1 MKILQLTTN
10 YPCKENPIFGIFM
23 KEQAESVEK
32 YGVTN
37 TIFFSNGL
45 KAANARNIH
54 LKSSLK
60 LFFHLLTHRYDLIHC
75 HNVLSGMILALSG
88 GIFWNKSVFSI
99 QNDPNFKGTNAA
111 GLLKYLIPLMN
122 KVIVKLPFNSEDSK
136 FVYLPN
142 GVNMNF
148 FKPMDKFE
156 AKRKLGLNPNKKYVL
171 FVDSNTSK
179 GRTQKR
185 KDRFD
190 ETMAILRDKYG
201 HDDLEELLLIKVER
215 DLVPTYMNA
224 CELYLLTSD
233 EEGSPNAVKEC
244 MACNTPVV
252 ATPVGNIPD
261 LFDGVSECKMSKTME
276 AEELARLA
284 DEVLRSNNV
293 VNTREKII
301 EKDLDMDSIAKRL
314 YNLYCETSNK
324 K

>member
-1 MKILQLTTN
+1 
-10 YPCKENPIFGIFM
+10 M

-32 YGVTN
+32 YGVQN

-54 LKSSLK
+54 LKSSIK
-60 LFFHLLTHRYDLIHC
+60 LFFHLLTHRYDIIHC

-88 GIFWNKSVFSI
+88 GIFWNKSIFSI
-99 QNDPNFKGTNAA
+99 QNDPNFKGANAA

-122 KVIVKLPFNSEDSK
+122 RVIVKLPFNRDDPK

-142 GVNMNF
+142 GVNLDF
-148 FKPMDKFE
+148 FKPMDKDK
-156 AKRKLGLNPNKKYVL
+156 AKKKLGLSPDKRYIL

-190 ETMAILRDKYG
+190 ATLDILRSKYG
-201 HDDLEELLLIKVER
+201 YSDIEQLLLINVER

-252 ATPVGNIPD
+252 ATNVGNIPD
-261 LFDGVSECKMSKTME
+261 LFDGVSECKMAKTMN
-276 AEELARLA
+276 AEELAELT
-284 DEVLRSNNV
+284 DEVLKNNQHI
-293 VNTREKII
+293 NTRDKII
-301 EKDLDMDSIAKRL
+301 EKGLDMDSIAKRL
-314 YNLYCETSNK
+314 YSLYSETCK
-324 K
+324 KK

>member
-1 MKILQLTTN
+1 MKVLQLTTN

-23 KEQAESVEK
+23 KEQVESVEK
-32 YGVTN
+32 YGVKN

-45 KAANARNIH
+45 KASNARNIH

-60 LFFHLLTHRYDLIHC
+60 LFIHLLTHRYDVIHC

-88 GIFWNKSVFSI
+88 GIFWHKSIFSI
-99 QNDPNFKGTNAA
+99 QNDPNFKGANAA

-122 KVIVKLPFNSEDSK
+122 KVIVKLPFKSEDSK

-142 GVNMNF
+142 GVNLDF
-148 FKPMDKFE
+148 FKPMDKNE
-156 AKRKLGLNPNKKYVL
+156 AKKRLALDPAKKYIL

-190 ETMAILRDKYG
+190 ETMSLLKTRYG
-201 HDDLEELLLIKVER
+201 HPDVEELLLINVARE
-215 DLVPTYMNA
+215 LVPVYMNA

-261 LFDGVSECKMSKTME
+261 LFEGVDECRMSDSMDPN
-276 AEELARLA
+276 ELAALT
-284 DEVLRSNNV
+284 DEVIRRKGAI
-293 VNTREKII
+293 NTRDKII
-301 EKDLDMDSIAKRL
+301 EKRLDMDSIANRL
-314 YNLYCETSNK
+314 YNLYSEITNK